1 MVCAFT
7 GHRPQRLPWGSDE
20 EDPRCKALKQMLF
33 RAVSQAVERGAE
45 TFLCGMARGCDTYF
59 AEAVLE
65 CMDDHP
71 GLDLIAMVPCPQQAD
86 RWPAADRMRYASLL
100 ARCSKVEI
108 LERAY
113 RHGCMARRNRTM
125 VERADLLIS
134 VYDGG
139 SGGTAQTVK
148 LAKAM
153 GVEII
158 PVWL

>member
-7 GHRPQRLPWGSDE
+7 GHRPQRLPWGTDE
-20 EDPRCKALKQMLF
+20 DDPRCQALKQMLSL
-33 RAVSQAVERGAE
+33 AVSQAVERGAV

-59 AEAVLE
+59 AEAVLAR
-65 CMDDHP
+65 MADDP
-71 GLDLIAMVPCPQQAD
+71 RLNLIAMVPCPQQAD
-86 RWPAADRMRYASLL
+86 RWPTVDRVRYASLL
-100 ARCSKVEI
+100 ARCTDVEI
-108 LERAY
+108 LEQEY
-113 RHGCMARRNRTM
+113 NNGCMARRNRIM

-153 GVEII
+153 GRELI